1 MNRAFHRFPSS
12 LFDNYRANYEDP
24 VFDHRD
30 YDFFVDENLPAG
42 QIVGTVQAT
51 DLDPTVP
58 NNKLTYAIVPD
69 DGTFSVDPGSGLITT
84 KRPLDRET
92 KDLHELIAHVFDHGR
107 ERSRYWRIGGKGVYG
122 VTHNLPTTA
131 EVNEIQDDERVK
143 SVAPPPYSSHYSS
156 VCVI

>member
-1 MNRAFHRFPSS
+1 M
-12 LFDNYRANYEDP
+12 
-24 VFDHRD
+24 FDHRD

-107 ERSRYWRIGGKGVYG
+107 ERSRLVPSSYFEFALCCSSISFDNIYE
-122 VTHNLPTTA
+122 TS
-131 EVNEIQDDERVK
+131 VNVAGFYAIAYFSRVHAT
-143 SVAPPPYSSHYSS
+143 V
-156 VCVI
+156 